1 MFFGIHLRTMSLEE
15 LMNLIQNMCLDI
27 ILLNT
32 FNIITPSPGAIA
44 LI

>member
-1 MFFGIHLRTMSLEE
+1 MFCGIHLRAMSLEE
-15 LMNLIQNMCLDI
+15 LMNLIQKMCLDI

-32 FNIITPSPGAIA
+32 FNNITPSPGANA